1 LFRTNYQKTRKN
13 FEQLAEKK
21 LNGEDDKDTAG
32 TSKVLKGKA
41 SRQQKRLDD
50 WLTPKNV
57 CLLFSFLKKNAFNIL
72 HQS

>member
-13 FEQLAEKK
+13 FEQLAEQK
-21 LNGEDDKDTAG
+21 LNGEDGKDSAG

-57 CLLFSFLKKNAFNIL
+57 RVL
-72 HQS
+72 